1 MSFQSGQRE
10 QAEKL
15 VRFLEAAGHRC
26 WDMDRSIPSGHDW
39 QTEIQRGIE
48 WCTDLVL
55 LFGPE
60 SDASKHV
67 KRELNLADSDDKT
80 IHWLRLADV
89 QPDKLRYLL
98 SLTQKVDWFDQDIAP
113 EKLLDELA
121 PQLRRPI
128 VVDEDDEQT
137 DYNPDSTEI
146 VTLFVDRLSERDA
159 LRQSLEAHIRETSQE
174 VASSQVNNNLLT
186 FYGVGGQGKSRLSRR
201 LERWIKG
208 ALPEGDHWGAP
219 PRTALTV
226 RWDFDQPH
234 DRPQL
239 LSFLA
244 AFRRMLARTGHL
256 FPEFDIAFAAFY
268 IKAAGDISG
277 DAALRSLEDE
287 LLRVIDGLAAQ
298 LGLTGSVD
306 VLTLSRLRRL
316 LAVDRESATP
326 VFQQPDALGQ
336 LLGLIGDRGDS
347 LDSWPLI
354 VADAMDTVTRR
365 LHQLPPEERPAIA
378 VFVDTFEAIQ
388 SPARLTSEQVINA
401 LIAHLPLCLFVV
413 TGRERLTWHEPDCR
427 HVRWAGPQRWPSLTR
442 MAPGD
447 DEPRQHELEYLSQQD
462 TEDAL
467 RHALTEVGWQLSAD
481 ELTELAAETRAG
493 RCTWRSWST

>member
-1 MSFQSGQRE
+1 MDRHRCGIVRHFWRKQRRFPTNTEHGPIRSQQHGGRTGRGIVVGRGARVFVSFQSRQDE
-10 QAEKL
+10 QAHKL
-15 VRFLEAAGHRC
+15 VEFLEAAGHTC
-26 WDMDRSIPSGHDW
+26 WHMNRNIRSGHDW

-365 LHQLPPEERPAIA
+365 LHQLPPGGTVGHRG
-378 VFVDTFEAIQ
+378 V
-388 SPARLTSEQVINA
+388 R
-401 LIAHLPLCLFVV
+401 
-413 TGRERLTWHEPDCR
+413 R
-427 HVRWAGPQRWPSLTR
+427 HVRGHPV
-442 MAPGD
+442 
-447 DEPRQHELEYLSQQD
+447 PRPAHQ
-462 TEDAL
+462 
-467 RHALTEVGWQLSAD
+467 
-481 ELTELAAETRAG
+481 RAG
-493 RCTWRSWST
+493 HQRPDRAPAAVPVRGDGARATHLARAGLPTRPMGGSAALAEPHPNGAGR